1 MLLSKKQVFTTLW
14 KTSTLNSRENQ
25 CEYGSLFIFIYL
37 FLKISYQIIVSG
49 KNIFKENMSPN
60 QIFSNKTWGG
70 KILILNYK
78 ENCFEDIYGPPN
90 SKIISITFTSM
101 YLVLFSFLIL
111 YLFYEL

>member
-1 MLLSKKQVFTTLW
+1 
-14 KTSTLNSRENQ
+14 
-25 CEYGSLFIFIYL
+25 
-37 FLKISYQIIVSG
+37 
-49 KNIFKENMSPN
+49 MSPN

-111 YLFYEL
+111 YLFYELWYIRIKIKPISWFVWLNGRETLMYTSSD